1 MSTDTDYDILI
12 VGGGLVGGS
21 LALALKDSSLRIGLV
36 EALSDA
42 DRQASPAG
50 DRALAL
56 SRGTV
61 QILDSLGVWTDVASQ
76 AMAIRHIHVS
86 DRGHFGKTRL
96 HAKDRGA
103 DALGHVAVARVL
115 EDAIQQQLDGSSITR
130 LCPARIMGIRAG
142 QDSALVA
149 LRHGDENLN
158 LSARLVVAAD
168 GGNSTVRTLLG
179 IEQKVS
185 AYGQTAI
192 VVEVNIGKDTNFT
205 AYERFTSSGP
215 LAFLPLERRKC
226 SVVWTVKDEDAQD
239 LLHQG
244 EQEFTTSLQAAFG
257 YWLGPISLANRPQ
270 GFPLKL
276 IQAERMTDERV
287 VLIGNAMHQIHPVAG
302 QGFNLGLRD
311 ASVLAE
317 RIQIQTRL
325 GEDFGNTPFL
335 HQYAEARRTDLN
347 RVIRF
352 TDNLVR
358 IFSSDF
364 PPLSFARNIAL
375 MALDRLPAA
384 KRLLSRHA
392 MGYGTQR

>member
-1 MSTDTDYDILI
+1 MTTDYDVLI

-50 DRALAL
+50 NRALAL

-61 QILDSLGVWTDVASQ
+61 QILDALGIWERVAAD

-96 HAKDRGA
+96 NARDRGA
-103 DALGHVAVARVL
+103 EALGHVAVARVL
-115 EDAIQQQLDGSSITR
+115 EDAIQEQLDSTSITR
-130 LCPARIMGIRAG
+130 LCPARIMGIRSG
-142 QDSALVA
+142 LDSALVA
-149 LRHGDENLN
+149 IKHDGDQLN
-158 LSARLVVAAD
+158 ISARLVVAAD

-179 IEQKVS
+179 IEQKVR
-185 AYGQTAI
+185 AYGQTAV
-192 VVEVNIGKDTNFT
+192 VVEVNTSKDTNYMAF
-205 AYERFTSSGP
+205 ERFTLSGP

-226 SVVWTVKDEDAQD
+226 SVVWTVTDEEAED

-244 EQEFTTSLQAAFG
+244 ESEFIASLQEAFG
-257 YWLGPISLANRPQ
+257 YWLGTISLANRPQ

-276 IQAERMTDERV
+276 VQAERMTDQRV

-311 ASVLAE
+311 AAVLAE
-317 RIQIQTRL
+317 RIQIQNRL
-325 GEDFGNTPFL
+325 GEDLGDPLFL
-335 HQYAEARRTDLN
+335 RHYAAAREADLN

-352 TDNLVR
+352 TDSLVR
-358 IFSSDF
+358 IFSNEF
-364 PPLSFARNIAL
+364 PPLAWARNLAL
-375 MALDRLPAA
+375 MSLDRIPAA

-392 MGYGTQR
+392 MGYGIQG

>member
-1 MSTDTDYDILI
+1 MTTDYDVLI

-21 LALALKDSSLRIGLV
+21 LALALKDASLRIGLV

-42 DRQASPAG
+42 ERQASPAG

-61 QILDSLGVWTDVASQ
+61 QILDGLGIWASVAPHT
-76 AMAIRHIHVS
+76 MAIRHIHVS

-96 HAKDRGA
+96 DARDRGA
-103 DALGHVAVARVL
+103 DALGHVALARVL
-115 EDAIQQQLDGSSITR
+115 EDAIQQQLDSSSVTR
-130 LCPARIMGIRAG
+130 LCPARIMGIQSG

-149 LRHGDENLN
+149 LKHCGDQLN
-158 LSARLVVAAD
+158 ISAGLVVAAD

-179 IEQKVS
+179 IEQKVR

-192 VVEVNIGKDTNFT
+192 VVEVNTSKDTNYT

-226 SVVWTVKDEDAQD
+226 SVVWTLTDEEAED
-239 LLHQG
+239 LLQQG
-244 EQEFTTSLQAAFG
+244 KLEFTANLQEAFG
-257 YWLGPISLANRPQ
+257 YWLGTLSLANRPQ

-276 IQAERMTDERV
+276 IQAERMTDQRV

-311 ASVLAE
+311 AAVLAE
-317 RIQIQTRL
+317 RIQIQNRL
-325 GEDFGNTPFL
+325 GEDFGDPLFL
-335 HQYAEARRTDLN
+335 RQYAKARQADLN

-352 TDNLVR
+352 TDSLVR
-358 IFSSDF
+358 IFSNEF
-364 PPLSFARNIAL
+364 PPLAWARNLAL
-375 MALDRLPAA
+375 MSLDRIPAA

-392 MGYGTQR
+392 MGYGIRG

>member
-1 MSTDTDYDILI
+1 MTTDYDVLI

-21 LALALKDSSLRIGLV
+21 LALALKDASLRIGLV

-42 DRQASPAG
+42 ERQGSPAG

-61 QILDSLGVWTDVASQ
+61 QTLDGLGIWASVAPQ

-96 HAKDRGA
+96 HARDRGV

-115 EDAIQQQLDGSSITR
+115 EDAIQNQLDSSPITR
-130 LCPARIMGIRAG
+130 LCPARIMGIQSG

-149 LRHGDENLN
+149 LNHAGEQLN
-158 LSARLVVAAD
+158 ISARLVVAAD
-168 GGNSTVRTLLG
+168 GGSSTVRTLLG
-179 IEQKVS
+179 IEQNVRS
-185 AYGQTAI
+185 YGQTAI
-192 VVEVNIGKDTNFT
+192 VVEVNTSNDTNDT

-226 SVVWTVKDEDAQD
+226 SVVWTLTDEEAED

-244 EQEFTTSLQAAFG
+244 ELEFTASLQDAFG
-257 YWLGPISLANRPQ
+257 YWLGTLSLANRPQ

-276 IQAERMTDERV
+276 IQAERMTDQRV

-311 ASVLAE
+311 AAVLAE

-325 GEDFGNTPFL
+325 GEDFGDPLFL
-335 HQYAEARRTDLN
+335 GQYAEARQADLN

-352 TDNLVR
+352 TDSLVR
-358 IFSSDF
+358 IFSNEF
-364 PPLSFARNIAL
+364 PPLAWARNLAL
-375 MALDRLPAA
+375 MSLDRIPAA

-392 MGYGTQR
+392 MGYGIHG

>member
-1 MSTDTDYDILI
+1 
-12 VGGGLVGGS
+12 
-21 LALALKDSSLRIGLV
+21 
-36 EALSDA
+36 LSDA
-42 DRQASPAG
+42 ERQGSPAG

-61 QILDSLGVWTDVASQ
+61 QILDGLGIWASVAPH

-96 HAKDRGA
+96 HAQDRGA
-103 DALGHVAVARVL
+103 DALGHVALARVL
-115 EDAIQQQLDGSSITR
+115 EDAIQQQLDSSSVTR
-130 LCPARIMGIRAG
+130 LCPARIMGIQSG

-149 LRHGDENLN
+149 LKHCGDQLN
-158 LSARLVVAAD
+158 ISARLVAAAD

-179 IEQKVS
+179 IEQKVR

-192 VVEVNIGKDTNFT
+192 VVEVNTSKDTNYT

-226 SVVWTVKDEDAQD
+226 SVVWTLTDEEAEDFLQ
-239 LLHQG
+239 QG
-244 EQEFTTSLQAAFG
+244 ELEFTASLQEAFG
-257 YWLGPISLANRPQ
+257 YWLGTLSLANRPQ

-276 IQAERMTDERV
+276 IQAERMTDQRV

-311 ASVLAE
+311 AAVLAE
-317 RIQIQTRL
+317 RIQIQNRL
-325 GEDFGNTPFL
+325 GEDFGDPLFL
-335 HQYAEARRTDLN
+335 GQYAGARQADLN

-352 TDNLVR
+352 TDSLVR
-358 IFSSDF
+358 IFSNEF
-364 PPLSFARNIAL
+364 PPLAWARNLAL
-375 MALDRLPAA
+375 MSLDRIPAA

-392 MGYGTQR
+392 MGYGIRG

>member
-1 MSTDTDYDILI
+1 MTTDYDVLI

-21 LALALKDSSLRIGLV
+21 LALGLKDASLRIGLV

-42 DRQASPAG
+42 ERQASPAG

-61 QILDSLGVWTDVASQ
+61 QILDGLGIWASVEPH

-86 DRGHFGKTRL
+86 DRGHFGKTRM
-96 HAKDRGA
+96 HARDRGA

-115 EDAIQQQLDGSSITR
+115 EDAIQQQLDSSSVTR
-130 LCPARIMGIRAG
+130 LCPARIMGVQSG

-149 LRHGDENLN
+149 LRHDDDHLN
-158 LSARLVVAAD
+158 ISAGLVVAAD

-179 IEQKVS
+179 IEQKVR

-192 VVEVNIGKDTNFT
+192 VVEVNTSKDTNYT

-226 SVVWTVKDEDAQD
+226 SVVWTLTDEEAED

-244 EQEFTTSLQAAFG
+244 ELEFTASLQEAFG
-257 YWLGPISLANRPQ
+257 YWLGTLSLANRPQ

-276 IQAERMTDERV
+276 IQAERMTDQRV

-311 ASVLAE
+311 AAVLAE

-325 GEDFGNTPFL
+325 GEDFGDPLFL
-335 HQYAEARRTDLN
+335 RKYAEARQADLN

-352 TDNLVR
+352 TDSLVR
-358 IFSSDF
+358 IFSNEF
-364 PPLSFARNIAL
+364 PPLAWARNLAL
-375 MALDRLPAA
+375 MSLDRIPAA

-392 MGYGTQR
+392 MGYGIQG